1 MTQKR
6 TGDVPPMGWN
16 SWNTFYD
23 QYDAGL
29 IMEMADTMVE
39 RGYLDC
45 GYQYLVLDDCWLEM
59 ERDGQGKLVPSRE
72 KFPEGIGPVIDHVH
86 RKRPEIRNL

>member
-1 MTQKR
+1 MTQKII
-6 TGDVPPMGWN
+6 GDVPPMGWN

-23 QYDAGL
+23 KYDAGL

-59 ERDGQGKLVPSRE
+59 
-72 KFPEGIGPVIDHVH
+72 
-86 RKRPEIRNL
+86 